1 MLVSNNKGL
10 GLSSLGLTNRLSHQM
25 SMVGLTQSQIIII
38 NLTKGSIKMVNL
50 NKLYSFN
57 MVI

>member
-10 GLSSLGLTNRLSHQM
+10 GLGSLGLTNRLSHQM
-25 SMVGLTQSQIIII
+25 SMVHLTKSQIIII

-50 NKLYSFN
+50 SKPYSFN